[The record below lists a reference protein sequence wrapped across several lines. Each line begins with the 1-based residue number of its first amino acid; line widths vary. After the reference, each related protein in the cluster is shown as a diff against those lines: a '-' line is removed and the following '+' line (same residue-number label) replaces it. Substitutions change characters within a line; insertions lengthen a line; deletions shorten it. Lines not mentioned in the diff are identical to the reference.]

1 MTEPGHGL
9 LRASHADRE
18 RAVDVLKAAFAE
30 GRLSQDE
37 YTDRVGQAHASRT
50 YADLGALVAD
60 LPVGPLGTLP
70 LETLPL
76 GTLPPAPPPA
86 AVPPASS
93 PPPVQAAAS
102 KPRKPMSALEIAALG
117 IMILIVPA
125 LAIPV
130 VIGGACIAMARAG
143 SPSPPRARLA
153 AMAVL
158 ITAIAGLALLL
169 HV

>member
-1 MTEPGHGL
+1 MALTEPGRGL

-70 LETLPL
+70 L

-86 AVPPASS
+86 AVPPASP

-117 IMILIVPA
+117 IVILIVPA

-158 ITAIAGLALLL
+158 IAAIAGLALLL